1 MTGLRDDASAQ
12 VVGQGDDRGM
22 SVLQIWPEERRR
34 EGDKMVVS
42 AVIEA
47 PGEERKR
54 LWYSLPESRA
64 TNLPGNSD
72 LFAVGTIFLMMQ
84 TGVEVCVHGKVSPS
98 LLRNLAEYQAAWVA
112 WMPTLKSVEI
122 RADQEEETVPS
133 EQREDAVLA
142 FSGGVDSSFTA
153 FRHAGSGASRI
164 QRSATAAVMVHGFD
178 IPLDEPETFDSARK
192 RSEAMTSSV
201 GLDLIPVATN
211 YRLLVEDWNHSFG
224 AALASCLMLFSGRF
238 RAGLIGQGFTYG
250 EFRSLH
256 EGSNPLTDPM
266 LSSDLF
272 RIVPDG
278 AAFDRAEKILAMREW
293 SECLQYLR
301 VCWAGPQKDRNCC
314 VCEKCIRNI
323 LTFRALGLGLPP
335 CFDRDV
341 DDEQIKAMNPGH
353 KVLAMIR
360 YSGLGKLAAAH
371 GANGPWVGTLEARLA
386 PLRWSEEARMVRYL
400 KHPRYYAGRAWKR
413 LKSPGG

>member
-1 MTGLRDDASAQ
+1 MNMFR
-12 VVGQGDDRGM
+12 
-22 SVLQIWPEERRR
+22 IWPEEAR
-34 EGDKMVVS
+34 EEGGKTVVA

-47 PGEERKR
+47 PGQEGKR
-54 LWYSLPESRA
+54 LWYSMPECRA
-64 TNLPGNSD
+64 ADLPGNSD
-72 LFAVGTIFLMMQ
+72 LFAVATVLWMMQ
-84 TGVEVCVHGKVSPS
+84 TGAEVRVHGKVSPS
-98 LLRNLAEYQAAWVA
+98 LLRNLTEFQAAWVA
-112 WMPTLKSVEI
+112 WMPTLECVEI

-133 EQREDAVLA
+133 EHREDAVLA

-153 FRHAGSGASRI
+153 LRHAPTHASELMHR
-164 QRSATAAVMVHGFD
+164 ANAAVMVHGFD
-178 IPLDEPETFDSARK
+178 IPLDEPETFDSAAR
-192 RSEAMTSSV
+192 RSEAMVSSL
-201 GLDLIPVATN
+201 GMDLIPVATN
-211 YRLLVEDWNHSFG
+211 YRLLMEDWTHSFG
-224 AALASCLMLFSGRF
+224 AAVASCLMLFSGRF

-341 DDEQIKAMNPGH
+341 DDQQIKAMNPGH

-360 YSGLGKLAAAH
+360 YAGLGTLAATH

-386 PLRWSEEARMVRYL
+386 PLKWSEEPRMVRYL

-413 LKSPGG
+413 LRSPGG